1 MYFDQNMKKTTAFL
15 STLFLAI
22 VLIFSACLQEE
33 EHIPLRIAISK
44 SGPGDHY
51 AQYARWLKV
60 HDSTLEVINLY
71 ALQLDSAIEVL
82 SICDGLLLSGGPDI
96 HPQWYGQE
104 ADTSRMGSVDL
115 RRDTLEMA
123 AIERAL
129 ELEIPVLGIC
139 RGAQIMNVSQGGSLY
154 QDIPTDTDSKLFHR
168 CKDRKNCYHQVMIDS
183 NSMLFKTTGV
193 GMGFVNTNHHQAVD
207 RLADNLKATA
217 HAEDGLIEAIE
228 WKNPE
233 GKSLFM
239 GVQWHPER
247 MDHSNPL
254 ALPVG
259 MYFLKAAESRQKT
272 TSE

>member
-1 MYFDQNMKKTTAFL
+1 MYFDQNMKKAPTFL
-15 STLFLAI
+15 FALLT
-22 VLIFSACLQEE
+22 IFSLVFTACLQEE
-33 EHIPLRIAISK
+33 EHVPLRIAVSK

-60 HDSTLEVINLY
+60 HDSTLVIFNLY
-71 ALQLDSAIEVL
+71 ELQIDSALQLL
-82 SICDGLLLSGGPDI
+82 STCDGLLLSGGPDI

-104 ADTSRMGSVDL
+104 ADSSRLGSVDL

-123 AIERAL
+123 AIEKAI
-129 ELEIPVLGIC
+129 ELAIPVLGIC
-139 RGAQIMNVSQGGSLY
+139 RGEQIINISQGGSLY

-168 CKDRKNCYHQVMIDS
+168 CKERENCYHQVMIDS
-183 NSMLFKTTGV
+183 SSKLFQTTGA
-193 GMGFVNTNHHQAVD
+193 GMGFVNTNHHQAID
-207 RLADNLKATA
+207 RLADNLRATA

-259 MYFLKAAESRQKT
+259 LYFLKAAESRQKAAA
-272 TSE
+272 E